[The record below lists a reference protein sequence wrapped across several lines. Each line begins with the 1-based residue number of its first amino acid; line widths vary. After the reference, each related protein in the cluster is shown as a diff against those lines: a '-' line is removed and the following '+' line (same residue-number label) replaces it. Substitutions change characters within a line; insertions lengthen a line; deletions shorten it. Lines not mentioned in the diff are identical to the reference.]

1 MQRNG
6 NIVSYTTEE
15 LAEMR
20 ARGESKTDWA
30 RVDATTQEEL
40 EAAIASDPDE
50 ADIEW
55 DPDSVMAGFPA
66 SPKSKMPISI
76 RLDPD
81 VLDFF
86 RREGRGYQTKINAVL
101 RQYMEAMRQK

>member
-1 MQRNG
+1 MKRSG
-6 NIVSYTTEE
+6 ATVSYTREE

-30 RVDATTQEEL
+30 RLDTMTEEEL

-50 ADIEW
+50 AGIVW
-55 DPDSVMAGFPA
+55 SRAWMKGTPPPPPRKA
-66 SPKSKMPISI
+66 ISI

-81 VLDFF
+81 VLAFF
-86 RREGRGYQTKINAVL
+86 RRDGRGYQTKINAVL
-101 RQYMEAMRQK
+101 RSYMEAMTRSGR